1 MAHKFRLIILLL
13 ASACL
18 SMMMANILTLNFC
31 ILCMTENQF
40 AYEDQSIKFG
50 YDVFQSIQSG
60 ESFTDGVE
68 RDAIAELSPLKF
80 KFPSMFDFTPGFNK
94 TSFKLAENHPELFL
108 RIIKMVAMELGKN
121 GTEKV
126 GEQVDLLNVDIEQ
139 IRNGFNF
146 TAIDPKLMAR
156 AKEHIIGVAEATNE
170 LMDAQGKKVSKWMNT
185 KPEDLELRNVTWDG
199 VVSLRRRVI
208 VKRADHEYSAQE
220 RSILFAAIA
229 IGALIAIFPIS
240 AGIHRYGCRNSF
252 TTVGVMAATATAF
265 CPLAASLGIVPLI
278 FMRMLQGVGYA
289 ACMPVIGSV
298 TSTWASL
305 GENGL
310 FSGALTSFIQ
320 LGPVIAMPL
329 SGILCVS
336 PAGWPSVFYAHGG
349 ITFMLITLW
358 WTLYRDSPSGSKHVS
373 AKELAVIQDG
383 KLCSSKENA
392 NNDRLPLRRI
402 YTSLSAWAVWIAAI
416 GNMCSIQMVIVFAPT
431 YLNQV
436 LGFQLI
442 NAGFAAALPTLL
454 QFVVKIIAGMSSD
467 KIAFLGE
474 TAKVRV
480 FNSIAF
486 IGMGSFL
493 VALALLPDSLP
504 LVALACLIGSATIL
518 GFNTGG
524 FFKSC
529 TLIGR
534 QYSHFINANVQMI
547 MCVAMLLVPFVVFS
561 MTPNGSASEWRRVF
575 FLHAALLFIT
585 NAVFCVIGQGEAAD
599 FTHSSSQDGAL
610 HEHLTPINR
619 ATACSL

>member
-1 MAHKFRLIILLL
+1 
-13 ASACL
+13 
-18 SMMMANILTLNFC
+18 
-31 ILCMTENQF
+31 
-40 AYEDQSIKFG
+40 
-50 YDVFQSIQSG
+50 
-60 ESFTDGVE
+60 
-68 RDAIAELSPLKF
+68 
-80 KFPSMFDFTPGFNK
+80 
-94 TSFKLAENHPELFL
+94 
-108 RIIKMVAMELGKN
+108 MVAMELGKN

-126 GEQVDLLNVDIEQ
+126 VEQVDLLNVDIEQ

-599 FTHSSSQDGAL
+599 FTHSSSQDGATT
-610 HEHLTPINR
+610 HSSTSKETNVYKMAVIEQPISIQ
-619 ATACSL
+619 AETKS